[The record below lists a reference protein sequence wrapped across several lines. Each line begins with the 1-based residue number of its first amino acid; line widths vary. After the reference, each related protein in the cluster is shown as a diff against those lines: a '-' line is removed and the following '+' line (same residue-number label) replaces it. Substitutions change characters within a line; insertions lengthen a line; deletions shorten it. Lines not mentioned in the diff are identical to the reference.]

1 MIKFRMVGNLL
12 CEIVLAEKK
21 GFTRNL
27 SVHIFQAIKQVLQ
40 EEDKSIEKMNQYSD
54 QNSEKNKRE
63 RGDEKIETGDS
74 KGWKAALDKT

>member
-27 SVHIFQAIKQVLQ
+27 SVHIFQAIK
-40 EEDKSIEKMNQYSD
+40 
-54 QNSEKNKRE
+54 
-63 RGDEKIETGDS
+63 
-74 KGWKAALDKT
+74 